1 MQKRKRGVCL
11 RAFRMS
17 VEQKEDPKEE
27 NLVDK
32 DTHYDEHTNEWM
44 NERMDG
50 SWDELGMNEWVSEW
64 MNMGTVRIRFFP
76 TSGWVWPRRNEGQEK
91 KRQREATWMDWLID
105 SSSSFEREVCVLA
118 RREMRVWNKQKT
130 TRKQNTKELI

>member
-32 DTHYDEHTNEWM
+32 DTHYDEHTNE
-44 NERMDG
+44 
-50 SWDELGMNEWVSEW
+50 
-64 MNMGTVRIRFFP
+64 
-76 TSGWVWPRRNEGQEK
+76 
-91 KRQREATWMDWLID
+91 
-105 SSSSFEREVCVLA
+105 
-118 RREMRVWNKQKT
+118 
-130 TRKQNTKELI
+130 